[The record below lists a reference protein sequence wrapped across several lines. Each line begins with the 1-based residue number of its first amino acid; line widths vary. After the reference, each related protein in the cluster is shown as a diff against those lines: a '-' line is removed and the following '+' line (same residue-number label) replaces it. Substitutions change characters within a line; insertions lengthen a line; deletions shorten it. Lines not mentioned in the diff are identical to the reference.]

1 MIDDAPPRGSQPHSA
16 ALLCHLRWRG
26 DDFSG
31 EVALGPTPPHRCDAL
46 INRTRVANKLRAA
59 AGCPLTARPYALR
72 AD

>member
-31 EVALGPTPPHRCDAL
+31 EVALGPTPPTGV
-46 INRTRVANKLRAA
+46 TR
-59 AGCPLTARPYALR
+59 
-72 AD
+72 